1 MLKINTLRT
10 FFGPVLGARTALLA
24 ATFMLLMGCS
34 QEKTPEKTAGDCA
47 PLPPL
52 QYSKNLKIGQSCG
65 EQMAE
70 IRSIVGSDTLVKRF
84 VLRPK
89 GSSIG
94 TLPKGLEGATVL
106 QVPLARAVALS
117 SAQVGFMAR
126 LGLESAIVA
135 VGEGKYIADS
145 ALYERVQKGEVA
157 EVGSGPTL
165 SLEKLMDLKPDL
177 VMNFATGGAYD
188 DYQRIEALG
197 LPLML
202 TSEWQEEH
210 PLAKA
215 EWIKLFGMLFGVDS
229 LASAVHEQSKSDY
242 PASFNKSGLEIASP
256 SARNDTLPSS
266 NGGVAGVSPA
276 RGGSE
281 QQRGSEGE
289 TSPANSSEFRIPN
302 SELPCPRVLVGMSY
316 GGVWYAPGGN
326 SYTAQLI
333 QDAGGCYLWAGTGER
348 ELRLPLE
355 QVIALADSADIWINP
370 GMFSTAEEILGA
382 EPRVARIKA
391 FREKRVFQNDG
402 RKGPGGGND
411 FYESA
416 VAQPEKV
423 LNDFVW
429 AIGAFKDSEKA
440 DSVKN
445 AAPDGAKP
453 RWYRNIFNFNSL

>member
-34 QEKTPEKTAGDCA
+34 QEKAPEKTTADCA

-52 QYSKNLKIGQSCG
+52 QYSKNLKIGNSCG
-65 EQMAE
+65 ERMAE

-126 LGLESAIVA
+126 LGLENAIVA

-165 SLEKLMDLKPDL
+165 SLEKLLALKPDL

-188 DYQRIEALG
+188 DYQRIETLG

-210 PLAKA
+210 PLSKA
-215 EWIKLFGMLFGVDS
+215 EWIKLFGMLLGMDS
-229 LASAVHEQSKSDY
+229 LANAVYEQSKTDY
-242 PASFNKSGLEIASP
+242 LVSFNKSGLEIASP
-256 SARNDTLPSS
+256 SARNDTLSSS

-333 QDAGGCYLWAGTGER
+333 QDAGGRYLWAGTEER

-382 EPRVARIKA
+382 EPRIARIKA

-416 VAQPEKV
+416 VAKPEKV

-440 DSVKN
+440 DST
-445 AAPDGAKP
+445 APGS

>member
-24 ATFMLLMGCS
+24 TTVILLMGCS
-34 QEKTPEKTAGDCA
+34 QEKTPEKMAVDCA

-52 QYSKNLKIGQSCG
+52 QYSKNLKIGNSCG
-65 EQMAE
+65 EKVAE

-126 LGLESAIVA
+126 LGLENAIVA

-165 SLEKLMDLKPDL
+165 SLEKLLALKPDL

-215 EWIKLFGMLFGVDS
+215 EWIKLFGMLFSKEAQADTVY
-229 LASAVHEQSKSDY
+229 EQSKLFYLVTS
-242 PASFNKSGLEIASP
+242 SF
-256 SARNDTLPSS
+256 
-266 NGGVAGVSPA
+266 
-276 RGGSE
+276 
-281 QQRGSEGE
+281 
-289 TSPANSSEFRIPN
+289 TSINSSLISDASR
-302 SELPCPRVLVGMSY
+302 LQRPRVLVGMSY

-333 QDAGGCYLWAGTGER
+333 QDAGGRYLWAGTEER

-391 FREKRVFQNDG
+391 FRERRVFQNDG

-416 VAQPEKV
+416 VAQPEKM

-440 DSVKN
+440 DST
-445 AAPDGAKP
+445 ASGS
-453 RWYRNIFNFNSL
+453 RWYRNIFNF

>member
-24 ATFMLLMGCS
+24 TTVMLLMGCS
-34 QEKTPEKTAGDCA
+34 QEKTPEKTTVDCA
-47 PLPPL
+47 TLPPL
-52 QYSKNLKIGQSCG
+52 QYSKNLKIGNSCG
-65 EQMAE
+65 ERVAE

-117 SAQVGFMAR
+117 SAQVGFMTR
-126 LGLESAIVA
+126 LGLENAIVA
-135 VGEGKYIADS
+135 VGEGKFIADS
-145 ALYERVQKGEVA
+145 VLYERVQKGEVA
-157 EVGSGPTL
+157 EVGSGPSL
-165 SLEKLMDLKPDL
+165 SLEKLVDLKPDL

-215 EWIKLFGMLFGVDS
+215 EWIKLFGMLLGKEAQADTVY
-229 LASAVHEQSKSDY
+229 EQSKLFYLVTS
-242 PASFNKSGLEIASP
+242 SF
-256 SARNDTLPSS
+256 
-266 NGGVAGVSPA
+266 
-276 RGGSE
+276 
-281 QQRGSEGE
+281 
-289 TSPANSSEFRIPN
+289 TSINSSLISDASRLER
-302 SELPCPRVLVGMSY
+302 PRVLVGMSY

-333 QDAGGCYLWAGTGER
+333 KDAGGCYLWAADTSR
-348 ELRLPLE
+348 ELRFSLE
-355 QVIALADSADIWINP
+355 QVIALADSVDVWINP
-370 GMFSTAEEILGA
+370 GMFATAKEILA
-382 EPRVARIKA
+382 EEPRVERIKA

-416 VAQPEKV
+416 VAKPEKV

-429 AIGAFKDSEKA
+429 AIGAFEDSEKA
-440 DSVKN
+440 DST
-445 AAPDGAKP
+445 APGS

>member
-1 MLKINTLRT
+1 
-10 FFGPVLGARTALLA
+10 
-24 ATFMLLMGCS
+24 MLLMGCS
-34 QEKTPEKTAGDCA
+34 QEKAPEKTTADCA
-47 PLPPL
+47 TLPPL
-52 QYSKNLKIGQSCG
+52 QYSKNLKIGNSCG
-65 EQMAE
+65 ERVAE

-89 GSSIG
+89 GSDRG

-126 LGLESAIVA
+126 LGLENAIVA
-135 VGEGKYIADS
+135 VGEGKFIADS

-165 SLEKLMDLKPDL
+165 SLEKLLALKPDL

-229 LASAVHEQSKSDY
+229 LANAVYEQSKADY
-242 PASFNKSGLEIASP
+242 LASFNKSGLEIASP
-256 SARNDTLPSS
+256 SARNDTLSSS

-281 QQRGSEGE
+281 QQRASEGE

-316 GGVWYAPGGN
+316 GGVWYAPGGQ

-333 QDAGGCYLWAGTGER
+333 RDAGGCYLWAADTSR
-348 ELRLPLE
+348 ELRFSLE
-355 QVIALADSADIWINP
+355 QVIALADSVDVWINP
-370 GMFSTAEEILGA
+370 GMFATAKEILA
-382 EPRVARIKA
+382 EEPRVERIKA

-440 DSVKN
+440 DCT
-445 AAPDGAKP
+445 APGS

>member
-24 ATFMLLMGCS
+24 TTVMLLMSCS
-34 QEKTPEKTAGDCA
+34 QEKTPEKMAVDCA

-52 QYSKNLKIGQSCG
+52 QYSKNLKIGNSCG

-89 GSSIG
+89 GSDRG

-126 LGLESAIVA
+126 LGLENAIVA
-135 VGEGKYIADS
+135 VGEGKFIADS
-145 ALYERVQKGEVA
+145 VLYERVQKGEVA

-165 SLEKLMDLKPDL
+165 SLEKLLALKPDL

-215 EWIKLFGMLFGVDS
+215 EWIKLFGMLLGVDS
-229 LASAVHEQSKSDY
+229 LANAVYEQSKVGY
-242 PASFNKSGLEIASP
+242 LASFNKSGLEIASP
-256 SARNDTLPSS
+256 SARNDTLSSLASRLSSS
-266 NGGVAGVSPA
+266 NRGVAGVSPA

-316 GGVWYAPGGN
+316 GGVWYAPGGQ
-326 SYTAQLI
+326 SYTAKLI
-333 QDAGGCYLWAGTGER
+333 QDAGGCYLWAADTSR
-348 ELRLPLE
+348 ELRFSLE
-355 QVIALADSADIWINP
+355 QVIALADSVDVWINP
-370 GMFSTAEEILGA
+370 GMFATAKEILA
-382 EPRVARIKA
+382 EEPRVERIKA

-440 DSVKN
+440 DST
-445 AAPDGAKP
+445 APGS
-453 RWYRNIFNFNSL
+453 RWYRNIFNF

>member
-24 ATFMLLMGCS
+24 TTVILLMGCS
-34 QEKTPEKTAGDCA
+34 QEKTPEKMAVDCA
-47 PLPPL
+47 PLPSL
-52 QYSKNLKIGQSCG
+52 EYSKNLKIGQSCG
-65 EQMAE
+65 ERVAE

-126 LGLESAIVA
+126 LGLENAIVA

-165 SLEKLMDLKPDL
+165 SLEKLLALKPDL

-215 EWIKLFGMLFGVDS
+215 EWIKLFGTLFGKEAQADTVY
-229 LASAVHEQSKSDY
+229 EQSKLFYLVTS
-242 PASFNKSGLEIASP
+242 SF
-256 SARNDTLPSS
+256 
-266 NGGVAGVSPA
+266 
-276 RGGSE
+276 
-281 QQRGSEGE
+281 
-289 TSPANSSEFRIPN
+289 TSINSSLISDASRLER
-302 SELPCPRVLVGMSY
+302 PRVLVGMSY

-333 QDAGGCYLWAGTGER
+333 QDAGGRYLWAGTEER

-370 GMFSTAEEILGA
+370 GIFSTAGEILGA

-416 VAQPEKV
+416 VAKPEKV

-440 DSVKN
+440 DST
-445 AAPDGAKP
+445 ASGS
-453 RWYRNIFNFNSL
+453 RWYRNIFNF

>member
-34 QEKTPEKTAGDCA
+34 QEKTPEKTAADCA
-47 PLPPL
+47 PLPAL
-52 QYSKNLKIGQSCG
+52 KYSKNLKIGMSCG
-65 EQMAE
+65 EKVAE

-84 VLRPK
+84 ILRPK

-94 TLPKGLEGATVL
+94 TLPKGLEGASVL

-126 LGLESAIVA
+126 LGLKNAIVA

-157 EVGSGPTL
+157 EMGSGPTL
-165 SLEKLMDLKPDL
+165 SLEKLLALKPDL

-215 EWIKLFGMLFGVDS
+215 EWIKLFGMLFGMDS
-229 LASAVHEQSKSDY
+229 LASAVYEQSKADY
-242 PASFNKSGLEIASP
+242 LASFNKSGLEIASP
-256 SARNDTLPSS
+256 SARNDTLSSLASRLSSS

-302 SELPCPRVLVGMSY
+302 SELSCPRVLVGMSY

-333 QDAGGCYLWAGTGER
+333 QDAGGCYLWAGTEER

-416 VAQPEKV
+416 VAKPEKM

-440 DSVKN
+440 DST
-445 AAPDGAKP
+445 ASGS
-453 RWYRNIFNFNSL
+453 RWYRNIFNF

>member
-24 ATFMLLMGCS
+24 TTVILLMGCS
-34 QEKTPEKTAGDCA
+34 QEKTPEKMAVDCA
-47 PLPPL
+47 PLPSL
-52 QYSKNLKIGQSCG
+52 EYSKNLKIGQSCG
-65 EQMAE
+65 ERVAE

-89 GSSIG
+89 GSNRG

-126 LGLESAIVA
+126 LGLENAIA
-135 VGEGKYIADS
+135 GVGEGKYIADS
-145 ALYERVQKGEVA
+145 VLYEQVQKGEVA

-165 SLEKLMDLKPDL
+165 SLEKLLDLKPDL

-215 EWIKLFGMLFGVDS
+215 EWIKLFGMLFGKEAQADTVY
-229 LASAVHEQSKSDY
+229 EQSKLFYLVTS
-242 PASFNKSGLEIASP
+242 SF
-256 SARNDTLPSS
+256 
-266 NGGVAGVSPA
+266 
-276 RGGSE
+276 
-281 QQRGSEGE
+281 
-289 TSPANSSEFRIPN
+289 TSINSSLISDASRLER
-302 SELPCPRVLVGMSY
+302 PRVLVGMSY

-333 QDAGGCYLWAGTGER
+333 QDAGGRYLWAGTEER

-429 AIGAFKDSEKA
+429 AIGAFEDSEKA
-440 DSVKN
+440 D
-445 AAPDGAKP
+445 GATP
-453 RWYRNIFNFNSL
+453 GSRWYRNIFNFNTL

>member
-24 ATFMLLMGCS
+24 TTFMLLMGCS
-34 QEKTPEKTAGDCA
+34 QEKTPEKTAADCA
-47 PLPPL
+47 PLPAL
-52 QYSKNLKIGQSCG
+52 QYSKNLKIGKSCG
-65 EQMAE
+65 EQVAE

-89 GSSIG
+89 GSDRG

-126 LGLESAIVA
+126 LGLENAIVA
-135 VGEGKYIADS
+135 VGEGKFIADS

-165 SLEKLMDLKPDL
+165 SLEKLLALKPDL

-215 EWIKLFGMLFGVDS
+215 EWIKLFGMLFGKEA
-229 LASAVHEQSKSDY
+229 LADTVYEQSKLFYLVTS
-242 PASFNKSGLEIASP
+242 SF
-256 SARNDTLPSS
+256 
-266 NGGVAGVSPA
+266 
-276 RGGSE
+276 
-281 QQRGSEGE
+281 
-289 TSPANSSEFRIPN
+289 TSINSSLISDASRLER
-302 SELPCPRVLVGMSY
+302 PRVLVGMSY

-333 QDAGGCYLWAGTGER
+333 QDAGGCYLWAGTEER

-416 VAQPEKV
+416 VAKPEKV

-440 DSVKN
+440 DST
-445 AAPDGAKP
+445 APSS
-453 RWYRNIFNFNSL
+453 RWYRNIFNF

>member
-24 ATFMLLMGCS
+24 TTVILLMGCS
-34 QEKTPEKTAGDCA
+34 QEKTPEKMAVDCA
-47 PLPPL
+47 PLPSL
-52 QYSKNLKIGQSCG
+52 EYSKNLKIGQSCG
-65 EQMAE
+65 ERVAE

-126 LGLESAIVA
+126 LGLENAIVA

-165 SLEKLMDLKPDL
+165 SLEKLLALKPDL

-215 EWIKLFGMLFGVDS
+215 EWIKLFGTLFGKEAQADTVY
-229 LASAVHEQSKSDY
+229 EQSKLFYLVTS
-242 PASFNKSGLEIASP
+242 SF
-256 SARNDTLPSS
+256 
-266 NGGVAGVSPA
+266 
-276 RGGSE
+276 
-281 QQRGSEGE
+281 
-289 TSPANSSEFRIPN
+289 TSINSSLISDASRLER
-302 SELPCPRVLVGMSY
+302 PRVLVGMSY

-333 QDAGGCYLWAGTGER
+333 QDAGGRYLWAGTEER

-391 FREKRVFQNDG
+391 FKEKRVFQNDG

-416 VAQPEKV
+416 VAQPEKM

-440 DSVKN
+440 DST
-445 AAPDGAKP
+445 ASGS
-453 RWYRNIFNFNSL
+453 RWYRNIFNF

>member
-1 MLKINTLRT
+1 MWAIKIHKMLKINTLRT
-10 FFGPVLGARTALLA
+10 FFRSILGARTALFAVLSLTLLA
-24 ATFMLLMGCS
+24 CS
-34 QEKTPEKTAGDCA
+34 DEKKADKAGDCA

-52 QYSKNLKIGQSCG
+52 QYSKNLKIGNSCG
-65 EQMAE
+65 EKVTE

-126 LGLESAIVA
+126 LGLENAIVA

-165 SLEKLMDLKPDL
+165 SLEKLLALKPDL

-215 EWIKLFGMLFGVDS
+215 EWIKLFGTLFGKEAQADTVY
-229 LASAVHEQSKSDY
+229 EQSKLFYLVTS
-242 PASFNKSGLEIASP
+242 SF
-256 SARNDTLPSS
+256 
-266 NGGVAGVSPA
+266 
-276 RGGSE
+276 
-281 QQRGSEGE
+281 
-289 TSPANSSEFRIPN
+289 TSINSSLISDASRLER
-302 SELPCPRVLVGMSY
+302 PRVLVGMSY

-333 QDAGGCYLWAGTGER
+333 QDAGGRYLWAGTEER

-391 FREKRVFQNDG
+391 FKEKRVFQNDG

-416 VAQPEKV
+416 VAQPEKM

-440 DSVKN
+440 DST
-445 AAPDGAKP
+445 ASGS
-453 RWYRNIFNFNSL
+453 RWYRNIFNF

>member
-1 MLKINTLRT
+1 
-10 FFGPVLGARTALLA
+10 
-24 ATFMLLMGCS
+24 MLLMGCS

-47 PLPPL
+47 PIPPL

-65 EQMAE
+65 ERMAE

-135 VGEGKYIADS
+135 VGEGKFIADS

-229 LASAVHEQSKSDY
+229 LASAVYEQSKSDY

>member
-10 FFGPVLGARTALLA
+10 FFRPVLGARTALFALA
-24 ATFMLLMGCS
+24 TLVLADCS
-34 QEKTPEKTAGDCA
+34 AEKSPEKAAQSCGE
-47 PLPPL
+47 LPVL
-52 QYSKNLKIGQSCG
+52 EYAKNLKIGQSCG
-65 EQMAE
+65 EQVAE

-89 GSSIG
+89 GSDRG

-126 LGLESAIVA
+126 LGLENAIVA
-135 VGEGKYIADS
+135 VGEGKFIADS
-145 ALYERVQKGEVA
+145 VLYERVQKGEVA

-165 SLEKLMDLKPDL
+165 SLEKLLALKPDL

-229 LASAVHEQSKSDY
+229 LASAVYEQSKLFYLVTS
-242 PASFNKSGLEIASP
+242 SF
-256 SARNDTLPSS
+256 
-266 NGGVAGVSPA
+266 
-276 RGGSE
+276 
-281 QQRGSEGE
+281 
-289 TSPANSSEFRIPN
+289 TSINSSLISDASR
-302 SELPCPRVLVGMSY
+302 LQRPRVLVGMSY
-316 GGVWYAPGGN
+316 GGVWYAPGGS

-333 QDAGGCYLWAGTGER
+333 QDAGGRYLWAGTEER

-440 DSVKN
+440 DST
-445 AAPDGAKP
+445 ALGS

>member
-1 MLKINTLRT
+1 M
-10 FFGPVLGARTALLA
+10 
-24 ATFMLLMGCS
+24 ATTVMLLMGCS

-47 PLPPL
+47 PLPSL
-52 QYSKNLKIGQSCG
+52 EYSKNLKIGESCG

-89 GSSIG
+89 GSDRG

-126 LGLESAIVA
+126 LGLENAIA
-135 VGEGKYIADS
+135 GVGEGKYIADS

-215 EWIKLFGMLFGVDS
+215 EWIKLFGMLFGKEAQADTVY
-229 LASAVHEQSKSDY
+229 EQSKLFYLVTS
-242 PASFNKSGLEIASP
+242 SF
-256 SARNDTLPSS
+256 
-266 NGGVAGVSPA
+266 
-276 RGGSE
+276 
-281 QQRGSEGE
+281 
-289 TSPANSSEFRIPN
+289 TSINSSLISDASRLER
-302 SELPCPRVLVGMSY
+302 PRVLVGMSY
-316 GGVWYAPGGN
+316 GGVWYAPGSN

-333 QDAGGCYLWAGTGER
+333 QDAGGCYLWAGTEER

-440 DSVKN
+440 DSM
-445 AAPDGAKP
+445 APGS
-453 RWYRNIFNFNSL
+453 RWYRNIFNF